1 MLLMKDTNVELE
13 RQTNTAL
20 VFLLSN
26 CLQALN
32 IF

>member
-20 VFLLSN
+20 FFLLPIA
-26 CLQALN
+26 CKY
-32 IF
+32 